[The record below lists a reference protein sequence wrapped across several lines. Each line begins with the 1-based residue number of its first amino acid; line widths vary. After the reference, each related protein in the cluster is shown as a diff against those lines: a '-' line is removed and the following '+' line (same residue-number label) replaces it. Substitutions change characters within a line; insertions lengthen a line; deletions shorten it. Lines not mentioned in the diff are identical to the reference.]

1 MPLVLYQAKVLDI
14 LMKLNIWNSFEQEI
28 LKLKML
34 VFSSKTK
41 QPDAPKKLQFEWK
54 LKTKCTQ
61 IIKNKMWLTLNLG
74 HTFYSM
80 FFWYCASS
88 KSVLKWCKNLQRS
101 VTKNLSSV
109 CCWKARSWKGTLC
122 FLEGSFL
129 QTVAPPWVWRHPTSR
144 GFPVCFRSWA
154 VWHGER
160 LAGAWGTAQYNT
172 TSL

>member
-61 IIKNKMWLTLNLG
+61 IIKNKM
-74 HTFYSM
+74 
-80 FFWYCASS
+80 
-88 KSVLKWCKNLQRS
+88 
-101 VTKNLSSV
+101 
-109 CCWKARSWKGTLC
+109 
-122 FLEGSFL
+122 
-129 QTVAPPWVWRHPTSR
+129 
-144 GFPVCFRSWA
+144 
-154 VWHGER
+154 
-160 LAGAWGTAQYNT
+160 
-172 TSL
+172 